1 MGEPTFYGCLS
12 YRKTVSINSFHER
25 KELFSRQEIFFFMI
39 RNIYFHENNSEIGLH
54 TSASTHSNTIHLLVI
69 LLLLEVI

>member
-1 MGEPTFYGCLS
+1 MT
-12 YRKTVSINSFHER
+12 RNI
-25 KELFSRQEIFFFMI
+25 FFMI

>member
-1 MGEPTFYGCLS
+1 MNF
-12 YRKTVSINSFHER
+12 IHEQ